1 MVQNYDYIAISQLG
15 NTKLEKKKLAEKKL
29 QKMFTK
35 GFFSAYDTI
44 INQLQNSITIQLQI
58 QLSKF
63 VLGELPPGKLPSNKL
78 PSGRLLPG

>member
-44 INQLQNSITIQLQI
+44 INQLENSITIQLQI
-58 QLSKF
+58 QLSKL
-63 VLGELPPGKLPSNKL
+63 VLRELPPGKLP
-78 PSGRLLPG
+78 PGRLLPG